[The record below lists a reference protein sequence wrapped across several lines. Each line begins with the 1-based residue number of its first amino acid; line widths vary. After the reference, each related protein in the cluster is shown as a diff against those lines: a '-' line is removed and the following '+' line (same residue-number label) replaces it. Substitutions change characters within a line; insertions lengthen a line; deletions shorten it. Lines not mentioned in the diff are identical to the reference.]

1 MVFRMTNLPLE
12 ETPSLLPISAFS
24 PPTPLSRCKNINAC
38 FDLTIVPWAWW
49 TKTCS
54 ICTTVQKAGTST
66 NQSCRQLA
74 WWTSAT
80 TRTPRLGRP
89 RWSSWSPTMRRSKSS
104 WLDIQLKETLIVGE
118 RRRMRGLRSFLQ
130 IQGHLNFCQPGCI
143 PCYVVYTKMSLLPS
157 MNLHVLST
165 KQKKDR
171 VNYWKIKISIR
182 LGSPPHRFYLEKVS
196 DLWTFL
202 VDLGLEKIYLG
213 HEKWICSK

>member
-104 WLDIQLKETLIVGE
+104 WLDIQLKGNLDCRWTEKDARASELSTNPRPLE
-118 RRRMRGLRSFLQ
+118 
-130 IQGHLNFCQPGCI
+130 
-143 PCYVVYTKMSLLPS
+143 LLPTWLHS
-157 MNLHVLST
+157 MLCCVHKDVFFAIDESSCIKHQT
-165 KQKKDR
+165 KK
-171 VNYWKIKISIR
+171 
-182 LGSPPHRFYLEKVS
+182 G
-196 DLWTFL
+196 
-202 VDLGLEKIYLG
+202 
-213 HEKWICSK
+213 